1 MIPGWIYGFSL
12 FRWKK
17 YFFHEAKNTFSIK
30 QKVTSLKNPT
40 QCSESLSSE
49 KPIRG
54 WRAVLQMGKSNNV
67 SEGIL
72 ISMHTLWLQC
82 KLQCDEW
89 RTTKTEVRW
98 WKMNFRNCK
107 RRRFKFISQLSQQHS
122 HQTPPTNDG
131 VENFI
136 KMQLLNCILIWNIS
150 QVTRFVV
157 AEKINLFWEL
167 SEGKEI
173 CLRYSLLHWTWKKI
187 LHLTLSEVATHLT
200 IIFHRNLAEE
210 WSPAKPLTQSKHMAQ
225 SSWRSSRAFS
235 VESILQTLCRCR
247 ARGSNCNRSHS
258 AGQALL

>member
-1 MIPGWIYGFSL
+1 M
-12 FRWKK
+12 
-17 YFFHEAKNTFSIK
+17 KNDEDGSEM
-30 QKVTSLKNPT
+30 VKN
-40 QCSESLSSE
+40 E
-49 KPIRG
+49 
-54 WRAVLQMGKSNNV
+54 
-67 SEGIL
+67 
-72 ISMHTLWLQC
+72 
-82 KLQCDEW
+82 
-89 RTTKTEVRW
+89 
-98 WKMNFRNCK
+98 F
-107 RRRFKFISQLSQQHS
+107 SQLQASS
-122 HQTPPTNDG
+122 LQTHIASFANAFTPPPTNDG

-167 SEGKEI
+167 CDGKAI
-173 CLRYSLLHWTWKKI
+173 CLRYSLLHRTWKKI
-187 LHLTLSEVATHLT
+187 LHSTLSEVATHLT

-235 VESILQTLCRCR
+235 AESILQTLCRCR